1 MGFMSMFRG
10 GSAPK
15 PSMTGSQRA
24 KLDLGGERAASLM
37 TAKPSAASVKV
48 VANGG
53 RPRPVKVT
61 PKGKTTSYVA
71 TDQRGKQR
79 RVVIDED
86 QSVYGETRN
95 KESGALSYKHYG
107 SMGAQSP
114 IRTDQKRNGYGASK
128 TGISYDSPEETLA
141 GKLGAKG
148 ISVEREVNNG
158 RGNAWYGKPGGYS
171 YVKVTPKSPTP
182 KESPSDPQH
191 TRQGQIVARMSK
203 AEKSKEK
210 SPWAGADMSVAKRP
224 AITLHGASTGHD
236 SFDNAGGHKPKV
248 QPISGAARTGED
260 SFDHGGSYSA
270 LRSGGQKSGVT
281 PVSHANMWFHAG
293 SPPPRAADP
302 VKIEDPVVKVDAKKP
317 PRKRKQSG
325 KA

>member
-1 MGFMSMFRG
+1 MGFMSMLRG

-48 VANGG
+48 VANKG
-53 RPRPVKVT
+53 RSGPVKVT
-61 PKGKTTSYVA
+61 PKGKTTNYVA

-86 QSVYGETRN
+86 QNVYGEMRDKDTG
-95 KESGALSYKHYG
+95 SLSHKHYG

-114 IRTDQKRNGYGASK
+114 IRSVKYGESGYGASK
-128 TGISYDSPEETLA
+128 TGVSYDSPEETLA

-158 RGNAWYGKPGGYS
+158 RGNAMLGKPGGQS
-171 YVKVTPKSPTP
+171 YVKVTPKSAT
-182 KESPSDPQH
+182 KASSPSDPQY
-191 TRQGQIVARMSK
+191 TRQGQMVSRMSK
-203 AEKSKEK
+203 PQPAKEK
-210 SPWAGADMSVAKRP
+210 SPYAGVDMSAAKRP

-236 SFDNAGGHKPKV
+236 SFDSAGGYKPKV

-270 LRSGGQKSGVT
+270 LRSGSGGQKAKRDYGGPGLGALNLYNSN
-281 PVSHANMWFHAG
+281 PA
-293 SPPPRAADP
+293 PPPQSDSTK
-302 VKIEDPVVKVDAKKP
+302 VKPLRK
-317 PRKRKQSG
+317 PRKG
-325 KA
+325 KAKTP